1 MTFKQKL
8 RYNIIMLN
16 YLNIAIAIY
25 LVISAG
31 LFLYLHHL
39 SEENINNHKK
49 KLWFVLFFYFAV
61 CMFVLQ
67 MVVST
72 SNG

>member
-1 MTFKQKL
+1 
-8 RYNIIMLN
+8 MLN
-16 YLNIAIAIY
+16 YLNTAIAIY

-39 SEENINNHKK
+39 SEENIDNHKR
-49 KLWFVLFFYFAV
+49 KLWFVLFFYFAT

-72 SNG
+72 SNGQ